1 MAGIGARTWVVAG
14 GRIPVDSSGD
24 EPEFTS
30 FDQLC
35 LLNTDDSVAEVELT
49 VYYADQEPVGPY
61 QLRVWARRIRHIRF
75 NDLVDPEP
83 IRLGRPFGCVLTS
96 STPLVVQF
104 QRQDTRVPGALALAD
119 VVAYPVP

>member
-1 MAGIGARTWVVAG
+1 MATVGARTWVVAG
-14 GRIPVDSSGD
+14 ARIPVDSNGE

-35 LLNTDDSVAEVELT
+35 LLNVGDVDASVELT

-61 QLRVWARRIRHIRF
+61 RLPVWARRVRHIRL

-96 STPLVVQF
+96 SESVVVQF
-104 QRQDTRVPGALALAD
+104 QRQDTRLPGSVALTD
-119 VVAYPVP
+119 VTPYAG

>member
-1 MAGIGARTWVVAG
+1 MAGIGARTWVVPG
-14 GRIPVDSSGD
+14 GRIPLVSNGD

-35 LLNTDDSVAEVELT
+35 LLNAGDVDAEVELT
-49 VYYADQEPVGPY
+49 VYYDDQEPVGPY
-61 QLRVWARRIRHIRF
+61 RWVVWARRIRHARL

-96 STPLVVQF
+96 SEPVVVQF
-104 QRQDTRVPGALALAD
+104 QRQDTRLPG
-119 VVAYPVP
+119 VVALTDVTPYAG

>member
-1 MAGIGARTWVVAG
+1 MATVGARTWVVAG
-14 GRIPVDSSGD
+14 GRIPVDSNGE

-35 LLNTDDSVAEVELT
+35 LLNAEDADAGVELV

-61 QLRVWARRIRHIRF
+61 RWVVWARRIRHVRL

-96 STPLVVQF
+96 SVPLVAQF
-104 QRQDTRVPGALALAD
+104 QRQDTRLPGVLALVD